1 MTKHEQTLRAFGKRH
16 DMFIIRVVN
25 TRRMW
30 WTGYVVRVRKWIYI
44 KGFSG
49 ETSRE
54 KNPFGNAQIN
64 EGIILK

>member
-1 MTKHEQTLRAFGKRH
+1 
-16 DMFIIRVVN
+16 
-25 TRRMW
+25 MW